1 MLKTTAD
8 ELNVA
13 IKEAGASGE
22 VIPVQGDVS
31 TKAGIT
37 EFYDKASKHLD
48 QVSLSLLDVVGPY

>member
-1 MLKTTAD
+1 VLKATAD
-8 ELNVA
+8 ELNAAV
-13 IKEAGASGE
+13 KEAGMGGE

-48 QVSLSLLDVVGPY
+48 QVSWSLLG